1 MEGVPGRILRY
12 ANQMAEPFQTGS
24 PFEPLLISLGRGDW
38 INQLPTNKPSLLGV
52 LDFFNSWSIDLRIHA
67 SSGRSGPQTQ
77 LSVWVAQGLSDNEIL
92 QRMFMAT
99 LTRPPTAAEIQA
111 VMAHKLTDRGMWLT
125 SVQWALLQK
134 IDFVFY

>member
-1 MEGVPGRILRY
+1 VGLTPSPEDLEPITG
-12 ANQMAEPFQTGS
+12 AEESIVAKLKSRFADAYQ
-24 PFEPLLISLGRGDW
+24 GD
-38 INQLPTNKPSLLGV
+38 QRFR
-52 LDFFNSWSIDLRIHA
+52 D
-67 SSGRSGPQTQ
+67 Q

-99 LTRPPTAAEIQA
+99 LTRPPAAAEIQA